1 MNKKIYTIVIITIS
15 MLSVVLAQNPPDL
28 PGEPNQGPI
37 PGMFWLVLSGLAIA
51 AKKIFGNSGK

>member
-1 MNKKIYTIVIITIS
+1 
-15 MLSVVLAQNPPDL
+15 MLSVVLAQDPPDL